1 MRSEYLSQNLPLQ
14 LMLWDLSE
22 YPEALTK
29 IQNKTNYLLESEE
42 KKKKRQFVR
51 DRYFFFFFKP
61 KLAKLRCNI
70 SGNKSTS
77 KLFF

>member
-42 KKKKRQFVR
+42 KKKK
-51 DRYFFFFFKP
+51 DNLWEIGIFFSF
-61 KLAKLRCNI
+61 LNQ
-70 SGNKSTS
+70 N
-77 KLFF
+77 